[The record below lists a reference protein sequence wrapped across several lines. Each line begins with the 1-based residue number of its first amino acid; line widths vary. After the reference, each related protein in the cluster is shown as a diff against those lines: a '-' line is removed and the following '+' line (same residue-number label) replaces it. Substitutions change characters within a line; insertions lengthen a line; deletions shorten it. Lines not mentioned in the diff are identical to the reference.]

1 MRVFLVTYEVSLPGS
16 AQMNGTLFA
25 NVYQALE
32 VPVKICIN
40 KGEFFYSCQP
50 APTTMK
56 HES

>member
-1 MRVFLVTYEVSLPGS
+1 MRAFLDAYEVSLPGS

-40 KGEFFYSCQP
+40 KGEFFLLMSTCPYNDE
-50 APTTMK
+50 A
-56 HES
+56 